1 MLSDNNGFFLNPR
14 PAQRSGLREAI
25 KKQVMDEYGHELDKA
40 TGWRKQLVR
49 WKLNALAEIRYRE
62 IPAKTV
68 LLEEG
73 EVARKVYFIE
83 KGCLRL
89 SFNKDGKDITFQFFF
104 EGEGISSAESF
115 RYGQPSLYAIESLE
129 PCVLHTLT
137 KRDYS
142 EIIERSP
149 LIREAMEEQTHQ
161 RLLYV
166 EKLFLSRIKNSPE
179 ERYRELLEQYP
190 QILQRVPQHYIAS
203 FLGVTSV
210 SLSRIRNRR

>member
-1 MLSDNNGFFLNPR
+1 MAEWGKFGHLFR
-14 PAQRSGLREAI
+14 RE
-25 KKQVMDEYGHELDKA
+25 
-40 TGWRKQLVR
+40 
-49 WKLNALAEIRYRE
+49 E

-68 LLEEG
+68 LLNEG

-104 EGEGISSAESF
+104 EGEGVSSAESF
-115 RYGQPSLYAIESLE
+115 RYNHPSLYSIESLE
-129 PCVLHTLT
+129 NSVVHTLT
-137 KRDYS
+137 KKDYL
-142 EIIERSP
+142 EILEASP
-149 LIREAMEEQTHQ
+149 LIREAMEEQTLQ
-161 RLLYV
+161 RLLFV

-179 ERYRELLEQYP
+179 ERYRELLEQRP
-190 QILQRVPQHYIAS
+190 EILQRVPQHYIAS

>member
-1 MLSDNNGFFLNPR
+1 MAEWGKFGHLFR
-14 PAQRSGLREAI
+14 RE
-25 KKQVMDEYGHELDKA
+25 
-40 TGWRKQLVR
+40 
-49 WKLNALAEIRYRE
+49 E

-68 LLEEG
+68 LLNEG

-104 EGEGISSAESF
+104 EGEGVSSAESF
-115 RYGQPSLYAIESLE
+115 RYNHPSLYSIESLE
-129 PCVLHTLT
+129 NSVVHTLT
-137 KRDYS
+137 KKDYL
-142 EIIERSP
+142 EILEASP
-149 LIREAMEEQTHQ
+149 LIRKAMEEQTLQ
-161 RLLYV
+161 RLLFV

-179 ERYRELLEQYP
+179 ERYRELLEQRP
-190 QILQRVPQHYIAS
+190 EILQRVPQHYIAS

>member
-1 MLSDNNGFFLNPR
+1 MAEWGKFGHLFR
-14 PAQRSGLREAI
+14 RE
-25 KKQVMDEYGHELDKA
+25 
-40 TGWRKQLVR
+40 
-49 WKLNALAEIRYRE
+49 E

-68 LLEEG
+68 LLNEG

-104 EGEGISSAESF
+104 EGEGVSSAESF
-115 RYGQPSLYAIESLE
+115 RYNHPSLYSIESLE
-129 PCVLHTLT
+129 NSVVHILT
-137 KRDYS
+137 KKDYL
-142 EIIERSP
+142 EILEASP
-149 LIREAMEEQTHQ
+149 LIRKAMEEQTLQ
-161 RLLYV
+161 RLLFV

-179 ERYRELLEQYP
+179 ERYRELLEQRP
-190 QILQRVPQHYIAS
+190 EILQRVPQHYIAS